1 MYLSSILNILLV
13 GTATLIASTPNAQCN
28 AAHLR
33 AVSSSAKPSTD
44 EMVYAETEK
53 TWWESS
59 PPKYTS
65 NKESGYGY
73 DHKPGC
79 DHKKPDYHHADH
91 GYGYNHKE
99 PGYNHKD
106 ASYGHDSNYAPPPK
120 KYYYP
125 PKSDTKLA
133 EDLEMAATAT
143 TSHHCQRGYKKVCHK
158 KCHHHRCHHVCKCVR
173 HWANDD
179 WENELLEMAV
189 RELAEDL
196 EMAATATTSHH
207 CQRGYKKVCHKKC
220 HHHRCHHVCKCVRHW
235 ANDDWENELQEMAV
249 HAPTATSRSGKSGKL
264 DNNKK
269 ASSFYD
275 YGEDSYSSSSNDD
288 IEESSMIM
296 MQSYDSL
303 NSESGDSIDSD
314 ASQDVVSAVF

>member
-1 MYLSSILNILLV
+1 MGKLKV
-13 GTATLIASTPNAQCN
+13 
-28 AAHLR
+28 H
-33 AVSSSAKPSTD
+33 
-44 EMVYAETEK
+44 VYT
-53 TWWESS
+53 
-59 PPKYTS
+59 YT
-65 NKESGYGY
+65 NKEPGYGY
-73 DHKPGC
+73 DQHKPGC
-79 DHKKPDYHHADH
+79 DHKKPDYHHADD

-158 KCHHHRCHHVCKCVR
+158 KCHHHRCR
-173 HWANDD
+173 
-179 WENELLEMAV
+179 
-189 RELAEDL
+189 
-196 EMAATATTSHH
+196 
-207 CQRGYKKVCHKKC
+207 
-220 HHHRCHHVCKCVRHW
+220 HVCKCVRHW

-264 DNNKK
+264 DNNNK

-275 YGEDSYSSSSNDD
+275 YGEDSSSSNDD

-296 MQSYDSL
+296 MQSYDSG
-303 NSESGDSIDSD
+303 NSESLHRL
-314 ASQDVVSAVF
+314 

>member
-1 MYLSSILNILLV
+1 MYLSSILNTLLV
-13 GTATLIASTPNAQCN
+13 GTAILIASTPNAQCH

-33 AVSSSAKPSTD
+33 AASSSEPSTSTD
-44 EMVYAETEK
+44 EMVYAEK
-53 TWWESS
+53 TSWESS
-59 PPKYTS
+59 SPQPKYTS
-65 NKESGYGY
+65 NKEPTGYGY
-73 DHKPGC
+73 D
-79 DHKKPDYHHADH
+79 DH
-91 GYGYNHKE
+91 GYGYDRKE
-99 PGYNHKD
+99 PGYKYNHKD
-106 ASYGHDSNYAPPPK
+106 ASYGHDSNYAPPSK

-133 EDLEMAATAT
+133 EDLEMSATAT
-143 TSHHCQRGYKKVCHK
+143 TSHHCQRGYKKVCH
-158 KCHHHRCHHVCKCVR
+158 HHVCKCVR

-179 WENELLEMAV
+179 WENELQEMAV
-189 RELAEDL
+189 HELAEDL
-196 EMAATATTSHH
+196 EMSATATTSHH
-207 CQRGYKKVCHKKC
+207 CQRGYKKVCH
-220 HHHRCHHVCKCVRHW
+220 HHVCKCVRHW

-275 YGEDSYSSSSNDD
+275 YGEDSSSSNDD

-296 MQSYDSL
+296 MQSYDSG

>member
-1 MYLSSILNILLV
+1 MYLSSILNTLLV
-13 GTATLIASTPNAQCN
+13 GTAILIASTPNAQCH

-33 AVSSSAKPSTD
+33 AASSSEPSTD
-44 EMVYAETEK
+44 EMVYAEK
-53 TWWESS
+53 TSWESS
-59 PPKYTS
+59 SPQPKPKYTS
-65 NKESGYGY
+65 NKEPGYGY
-73 DHKPGC
+73 DEP
-79 DHKKPDYHHADH
+79 
-91 GYGYNHKE
+91 GYGYDHKE

-106 ASYGHDSNYAPPPK
+106 ASYGHDSNYAPPSN

-125 PKSDTKLA
+125 PKSDTK
-133 EDLEMAATAT
+133 
-143 TSHHCQRGYKKVCHK
+143 
-158 KCHHHRCHHVCKCVR
+158 
-173 HWANDD
+173 
-179 WENELLEMAV
+179 
-189 RELAEDL
+189 LAEDL

-249 HAPTATSRSGKSGKL
+249 HAPTATSRSGKSGKR

-275 YGEDSYSSSSNDD
+275 YGEDSSSSNDD

-296 MQSYDSL
+296 MQSYDSE
-303 NSESGDSIDSD
+303 NSESGDSISD
-314 ASQDVVSAVF
+314 ADASEDVVFVVF